1 MLLRDSLYTVAWFGL
16 MTTVW
21 FGWAQESPPRWMRNP
36 LILGSCIGVAVAAGF
51 GVLTAMHWADPTAL
65 DGRYA
70 QFGLVV
76 GAEFILA
83 DAGAAILA
91 LNGKYRWTAWWV
103 ALVVAGH
110 FVSLA
115 WLLEGPSLA
124 VLGVVQV
131 VALVIGAVVARADV
145 APSSRWVG
153 PLMGLS
159 LLLYA
164 LVAGALTLGRLA
176 GNSS

>member
-21 FGWAQESPPRWMRNP
+21 FGWAQEAPLRWMRVP
-36 LILGSCIGVAVAAGF
+36 LIVGSCIGLAVAAGF
-51 GVLTAMHWADPTAL
+51 GLLTAMHWSDPTAL
-65 DGRYA
+65 DGRYG
-70 QFGLVV
+70 QFGAIV
-76 GAEFILA
+76 GAEFVL
-83 DAGAAILA
+83 AGAGALA
-91 LNGKYRWTAWWV
+91 LTLSSKYRWTAWWV

-124 VLGVVQV
+124 VLGAVQV
-131 VALVIGAVVARADV
+131 LALVIGGTITRADV
-145 APSSRWVG
+145 TPSSRWVG
-153 PLMGLS
+153 PVMGLS

-164 LVAGALTLGRLA
+164 LVAGVLTLARLT
-176 GNSS
+176 GS